1 MLNKAAHFLGA
12 IAICTWVGVECG
24 KFISERTAPQPIQVV
39 SERPSE
45 TLVDTTERYV
55 QDPPRRS
62 SRRLAI
68 PTPRDIN
75 KRGNSLMLQTF
86 EPIVAPVLPS
96 TVRVTVRGRQIALGT
111 VVDEEGWVLTK
122 ASELPSLD
130 PQVASQSL
138 VCSLANGSDFR
149 ATVAAADKNTDLA
162 LLRIQASNL
171 TPATWANEVPGRGSW
186 LATPDLYTTPAAI
199 GVLSSGLQRVRR
211 QNAVL
216 GVKLGDAAGGAII
229 EEVLPTSGA
238 KEAGLQVA
246 DAIVGLNGKP
256 IRNSLAFRNQVTNL
270 YGGDP
275 LELEIVRGKRRL
287 KLTARL
293 MDLSEELLD
302 ETDMEV
308 SGEVSHRSSGFESV
322 ILHDSVLRPNQC
334 GGPLVDLNG
343 NVVGINI
350 ARAGRVHSYALPAP
364 AVQKVVESLKQQALL
379 VSAPPATDAQIR

>member
-1 MLNKAAHFLGA
+1 MLNKTAHLLGA
-12 IAICTWVGVECG
+12 IAICSWVGVECG
-24 KFISERTAPQPIQVV
+24 KFISERTAPKPIEIA

-45 TLVDTTERYV
+45 TLVDTTGRYV

-96 TVRVTVRGRQIALGT
+96 TVRVTIRGRQIALGT
-111 VVDEEGWVLTK
+111 IVDKDGWILTK
-122 ASELPSLD
+122 ASELPAVGG
-130 PQVASQSL
+130 QVGSQSL
-138 VCSLANGSDFR
+138 VCSLANGSDYR
-149 ATVAAADKNTDLA
+149 AEVAASDKENDLA
-162 LLRIQASNL
+162 LLHVEASNL
-171 TPATWANEVPGRGSW
+171 TPVAWAREIPGRGSW

-199 GVLSSGLQRVRR
+199 GVLSSGLQKVRR

-216 GVKLGDAAGGAII
+216 GVKLGDGADGAVI

-238 KEAGLQVA
+238 KEAGLKVA
-246 DAIVGLNGKP
+246 DAIVALNGNP
-256 IRNSLAFRNQVTNL
+256 IRNSLAFRNQVTDL

-287 KLTARL
+287 NLTARL

-364 AVQKVVESLKQQALL
+364 AVRKVVESLKEQALL
-379 VSAPPATDAQIR
+379 VSAPSAADGQIR